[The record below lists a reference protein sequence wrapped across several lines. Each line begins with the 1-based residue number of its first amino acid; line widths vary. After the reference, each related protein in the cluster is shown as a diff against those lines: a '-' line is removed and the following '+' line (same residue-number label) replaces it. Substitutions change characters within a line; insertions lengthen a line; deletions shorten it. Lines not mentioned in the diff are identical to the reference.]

1 MAAKGARARGCT
13 PSTQFERGAAA
24 VEMAFILPI
33 LLALVM
39 GIIEFGHAYNT
50 QISLTNAAREG
61 VRVMAIT
68 HDPDD
73 AKNAAKAAA
82 VSIPG
87 LQTTDMVISP
97 AKCSAADDEKPLQV
111 TLTINYSLETIT
123 GFAGPFNLTGKGVM
137 LCGG

>member
-1 MAAKGARARGCT
+1 MAAKGVRARGCT
-13 PSTQFERGAAA
+13 PSTQSERGAAA
-24 VEMAFILPI
+24 VEMAFVLPI

-68 HDPDD
+68 HDPND
-73 AKNAAKAAA
+73 ATNAALSAA
-82 VSIPG
+82 VSVNDLTATSVTVP
-87 LQTTDMVISP
+87 
-97 AKCSAADDEKPLQV
+97 DDCTGGEQV